1 MINKFQQGGIL
12 AQIQQLPKDQQQQLM
27 QAFSQWAQQKGID
40 IQAIQQDPKQLE
52 QALGMFMEEMQAQ
65 KIQSAKHG
73 AKLNYLKS
81 LKHQCAEDEEVVY
94 FKNGGSVGC
103 GCQKKKGGEIEKA
116 QNGTKAVKKFKN
128 DYSSK
133 KVKDSEDD
141 YFKGTAD
148 HTRPENKTTKPVQK
162 FKKRTKEEQAKI
174 DKQSE
179 EDYFKGVADHTRP
192 GKKCD
197 GGAVTKFKKHRQ
209 GGSLNRI
216 PFISKVHQE

>member
-65 KIQSAKHG
+65 KTQSAKHG

-94 FKNGGSVGC
+94 FKKGGSVDC
-103 GCQKKKGGEIEKA
+103 GCQKKKMETGGP
-116 QNGTKAVKKFKN
+116 VKKGNTVAKFKN

-133 KVKDSEDD
+133 RVKDSEEA
-141 YFKGTAD
+141 YFSGTAD
-148 HTRPENKTTKPVQK
+148 HERYKPLKQELPKKKVQTSGTVKKEVNKYKKLDNKLPEKKACGDKIKKHEQGAKINPIIAK
-162 FKKRTKEEQAKI
+162 FKA
-174 DKQSE
+174 
-179 EDYFKGVADHTRP
+179 TR
-192 GKKCD
+192 
-197 GGAVTKFKKHRQ
+197 Q
-209 GGSLNRI
+209 
-216 PFISKVHQE
+216 